1 MPTEIVVALIETL
14 PAILAI
20 VGVMLLAIMFKKP
33 IEQRIIP
40 RLSGLKA
47 FGVEISLLKDS
58 LDKVKLASEVSVS
71 EGDKW
76 SALKRAQHVWP
87 VIRGARIL
95 WADDQPQR
103 NKQLIEILL
112 SFGATVDKALDTNEA
127 LTLLRR
133 HQYDMVISDIE
144 RQQDEDAGSK
154 MVSEMVARGIYRWTI
169 FYVVRDSLPDVP
181 RYGFNITNRPDHL
194 LHFVMDVLE
203 RERWSNYS
211 AQAE

>member
-1 MPTEIVVALIETL
+1 VQTEVIVALIETL

-20 VGVMLLAIMFKKP
+20 VGVILLAIMFKKP

-47 FGVEISLLKDS
+47 FGVELTLLKES
-58 LDKVKLASEVSVS
+58 LDEVDLAPEVSVS

-95 WADDQPQR
+95 WVDDQPER

-133 HQYDMVISDIE
+133 HQYDVVISDIE
-144 RQQDEDAGSK
+144 RQEDDDAGSK
-154 MVSEMVARGIYRWTI
+154 MVSKMFDQRLYRWTI

-181 RYGFNITNRPDHL
+181 KRGFSITNRPDHL

-203 RERWSNYS
+203 RERWSDYS